1 MPAALFPETVAGQIM
16 WVQLLC
22 SVSTVVPA
30 ASAPSFTRNQI
41 SPAYMQTSARVLPT
55 TFCIMNIG
63 DEYANA
69 PTSSKAPRHTCVGS
83 KQKFSLCHIEYLNDN
98 YIY

>member
-1 MPAALFPETVAGQIM
+1 MAAALFPDNVAGQIV

-22 SVSTVVPA
+22 SMNTVVPA
-30 ASAPSFTRNQI
+30 ASAPNFTHNQI

-69 PTSSKAPRHTCVGS
+69 PQVVRRRGILVLVPNK
-83 KQKFSLCHIEYLNDN
+83 SLVYFTLN
-98 YIY
+98 I